1 LAKPPRQSRAK
12 NQENSEMGKGR
23 PPKSAAVHAIEKPKL
38 YGELAERAEIESAL
52 RAGER
57 EMALKP
63 PRGLS
68 REAKREWRMV
78 AEILRMYGLLIPA
91 NAIILE
97 RLARN
102 LADYRVAVR
111 HISDEGI
118 VVKSRR
124 GGWTYNPYWG
134 VKNKLEDKI
143 HRDLVEL
150 GLSATGIAR
159 LGSLAVRARKTAG
172 DVMDMLVD

>member
-1 LAKPPRQSRAK
+1 
-12 NQENSEMGKGR
+12 MGKGR

-91 NAIILE
+91 NAIVLE

-102 LADYRVAVR
+102 LADYRMAAAKVAEQGVLVR
-111 HISDEGI
+111 TKHGA
-118 VVKSRR
+118 K
-124 GGWTYNPYWG
+124 YNPYWSAQ
-134 VKNKLEDKI
+134 NKLEDKI

-159 LGSLAVRARKTAG
+159 LGSLTVRARRESG